1 MFNKRR
7 WSDGL
12 HDDFDH
18 LDEFE
23 AKFYCFGGDGGGNS
37 GGGGSKTNSPTT
49 GFRGEQSANKRA
61 AAQEPARGGRRAAS
75 LSPSQQATMDQVSA
89 AAQQS
94 LDAKNPAVQDFQN
107 RLAAGQFDAPPSN
120 RAQVTAPS
128 APSALDAVSFGP
140 PSVSS
145 FGSLSDFSNLSIGTP
160 VTAKDAYTSAT
171 ENFAPQATNP
181 LSIDLG
187 PGTVSPTYDAPSQT
201 FGVEFNMPFDMSS
214 SQQGIGSLDQNAV
227 MAALTQGV
235 NNPSTSMPAGT
246 VQTAGMFDNV
256 FGTLT
261 APLEYVGNNMVK
273 RGNTY
278 TSRGS
283 GGITSTRREP
293 SMYDKITGSGK
304 TLANQVGLGSLFD

>member
-23 AKFYCFGGDGGGNS
+23 AKFYCFGGDGGGS
-37 GGGGSKTNSPTT
+37 SGGGSKTPVNQK
-49 GFRGEQSANKRA
+49 QSVTD
-61 AAQEPARGGRRAAS
+61 QEPVRGGRRAAATPAPS
-75 LSPSQQATMDQVSA
+75 LSPAQQDVMDQVSA

-94 LDAKNPAVQDFQN
+94 LDAKNPAVQDFQD

-120 RAQVTAPS
+120 MEQVTAPS
-128 APSALDAVSFGP
+128 APSAFDAVSFGP
-140 PSVSS
+140 PSTSS

-187 PGTVSPTYDAPSQT
+187 PGTVSPTFDAPSQT
-201 FGVEFNMPFDMSS
+201 YGVEFSMPFDMSS
-214 SQQGIGSLDQNAV
+214 AQQGIGSLDQNAV
-227 MAALTQGV
+227 MNALTQGV
-235 NNPSTSMPAGT
+235 NNPSTAMPAGT

-261 APLEYVGNNMVK
+261 APLEYVGDNLVK
-273 RGNTY
+273 SGNTY

-283 GGITSTRREP
+283 GGITSTRRQP
-293 SMYDKITGSGK
+293 SMYDKIAGTGKS
-304 TLANQVGLGSLFD
+304 LADQVGLGTLFD

>member
-1 MFNKRR
+1 
-7 WSDGL
+7 
-12 HDDFDH
+12 
-18 LDEFE
+18 
-23 AKFYCFGGDGGGNS
+23 
-37 GGGGSKTNSPTT
+37 
-49 GFRGEQSANKRA
+49 
-61 AAQEPARGGRRAAS
+61 
-75 LSPSQQATMDQVSA
+75 MDQVSA

-94 LDAKNPAVQDFQN
+94 LDAKNPAVQDFQD

-120 RAQVTAPS
+120 VAQVTAPS
-128 APSALDAVSFGP
+128 APSAFDAVSFGP
-140 PSVSS
+140 PNASN

-187 PGTVSPTYDAPSQT
+187 PGTVSPTFDAPSQT

-261 APLEYVGNNMVK
+261 APLEYVGDNLVK
-273 RGNTY
+273 SGNTY

-293 SMYDKITGSGK
+293 SMYDKVTGTGK

>member
-23 AKFYCFGGDGGGNS
+23 AKFYCFGGDGGGG
-37 GGGGSKTNSPTT
+37 GGGGSKPPSD
-49 GFRGEQSANKRA
+49 QNKRA
-61 AAQEPARGGRRAAS
+61 DAQEPVRGGRRAAAAPAPS
-75 LSPSQQATMDQVSA
+75 LSPSQQATMDRVSA

-94 LDAKNPAVQDFQN
+94 LDAKNPAVRDFQD

-128 APSALDAVSFGP
+128 APSAFDAVSFGP
-140 PSVSS
+140 PNVSN

-160 VTAKDAYTSAT
+160 VTAKDAYTSAI
-171 ENFAPQATNP
+171 ENFTPQATNP

-187 PGTVSPTYDAPSQT
+187 PGTISPTFDAPSQT
-201 FGVEFNMPFDMSS
+201 YGVEFNMPFDMSS

-261 APLEYVGNNMVK
+261 APLEYVGDNMVK

-293 SMYDKITGSGK
+293 SMYDKVTGSGK